1 MNKTASNKTGLKPDL
16 NKWEIIEELK
26 KQKPVLR
33 ERFNIV
39 KIAYIE
45 SNSFRF
51 CDDHINLMV
60 RFDGY
65 SGWYAYAGSELY
77 LEDIFGIQVD
87 MVTEDG
93 VRYGLDPHVPMELTY
108 V

>member
-1 MNKTASNKTGLKPDL
+1 MNKTGISKTEIL
-16 NKWEIIEELK
+16 NELK

-33 ERFNIV
+33 ERFNITKV
-39 KIAYIE
+39 ALIE
-45 SNSFRF
+45 SDSVRFR
-51 CDDHINLMV
+51 DDHINLMV

-65 SGWYAYAGSELY
+65 SGWYAYDGSELY
-77 LEDIFGIQVD
+77 LRDIFGTEVD

-93 VRYGLDPHVPMELTY
+93 VRNGMHPDVPMELTY